1 MLHDDLHDLQDQIRR
16 VPRIVEGTVVEV
28 NDDGTCDVNAPDV
41 TGTRQT
47 LPGCPFGAH
56 DRPPAV
62 GATCWAVVDVAGQ
75 GVLLQWH
82 DDPTQ
87 T

>member
-1 MLHDDLHDLQDQIRR
+1 
-16 VPRIVEGTVVEV
+16 
-28 NDDGTCDVNAPDV
+28 
-41 TGTRQT
+41 